1 MVSLPPAKQT
11 NIGDHEPNVLS
22 AYNVI
27 LDFEHNA
34 KTDNDALH
42 ARILG
47 YLILH
52 APSIHARHEMVR
64 VIHSCEQN
72 HETLSELGQHFINF
86 FIRPCKSLTS
96 VYPAKQPD
104 RSSSQKI

>member
-1 MVSLPPAKQT
+1 MVSLPTAKEA

-27 LDFEHNA
+27 LKFELNA
-34 KTDNDALH
+34 KTDKEALH

-52 APSIHARHEMVR
+52 VPSIHARHEMVR
-64 VIHSCEQN
+64 VIHSCGQK
-72 HETLSELGQHFINF
+72 HDALSELGQHFLDY
-86 FIRPCKSLTS
+86 FIRPCRFSTS
-96 VYPAKQPD
+96 STIPGET
-104 RSSSQKI
+104 S

>member
-1 MVSLPPAKQT
+1 MLLSEPPVPLPPVEQT
-11 NIGDHEPNVLS
+11 NIVNDEPNVLG

-34 KTDNDALH
+34 KTNKDALH

-64 VIHSCEQN
+64 VIRSCGQN
-72 HETLSELGQHFINF
+72 QDTLSELGECF
-86 FIRPCKSLTS
+86 FHL
-96 VYPAKQPD
+96 
-104 RSSSQKI
+104 